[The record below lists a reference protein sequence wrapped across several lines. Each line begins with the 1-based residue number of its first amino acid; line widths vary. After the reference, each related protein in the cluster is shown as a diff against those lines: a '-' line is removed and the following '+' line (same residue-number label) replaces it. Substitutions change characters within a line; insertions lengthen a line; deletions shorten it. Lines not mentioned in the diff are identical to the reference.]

1 MSDFKHKTYQIEDF
15 IAFVQAKQ
23 DRSAQYNR
31 AFLYDVY
38 GDDSVEDLLREG
50 QTIFVGDTVQVD
62 DNDEEIYPREVN
74 ERGYAFLYSGE
85 NFQAVVD
92 LAYKQKPT
100 ASAKEVIQCLNYY
113 AQHDDFLDLY

>member
-1 MSDFKHKTYQIEDF
+1 MSDFKHKTYRIEDF
-15 IAFVQAKQ
+15 IALAQNKQ

-38 GDDSVEDLLREG
+38 GDDAVEGLLREG
-50 QTIFVGDTVQVD
+50 QTIFIGDTVQVD
-62 DNDEEIYPREVN
+62 DNDEEVYPSEVK
-74 ERGYAFLYSGE
+74 ERGYVFLYSGE

-100 ASAKEVIQCLNYY
+100 ASAEEVIRCLNHY
-113 AQHDDFLDLY
+113 AQHDDFLDLR